1 MEELDRLEGS
11 VSDISIAGG
20 LEFHCK
26 DIEKAGCTK
35 EISQIPYQK
44 RNQSPPN

>member
-1 MEELDRLEGS
+1 MSQMEDLDCLEGN
-11 VSDISIAGG
+11 VSDISIASG

-35 EISQIPYQK
+35 EILQLPY
-44 RNQSPPN
+44 